1 MKDQTDMKVFCSFH
15 DEKESLFLIGDRVF
29 RVQKKGNDLKFH
41 GIFHLPTEIKGETIK
56 DIQLMP
62 PKEYQEF
69 SPAMIITEQTD
80 GSMNYSFVQYNIEI
94 HGDAELINGVVKDGL
109 DAKFKAAEQ
118 ITSGKVAKDT
128 KSIPVKQE
136 NGRWSVYFVDDAK
149 KELN

>member
-1 MKDQTDMKVFCSFH
+1 
-15 DEKESLFLIGDRVF
+15 
-29 RVQKKGNDLKFH
+29 
-41 GIFHLPTEIKGETIK
+41 
-56 DIQLMP
+56 MP